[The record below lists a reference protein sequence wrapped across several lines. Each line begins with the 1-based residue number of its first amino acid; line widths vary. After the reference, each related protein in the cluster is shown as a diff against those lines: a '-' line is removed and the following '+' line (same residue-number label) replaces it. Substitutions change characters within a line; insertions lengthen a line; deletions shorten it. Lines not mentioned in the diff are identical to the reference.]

1 MNVRKFAGH
10 VIAMLL
16 LGVCLGAPGPAVAAQ
31 IDLTGLHALN
41 INADDPAFAGPNF
54 DDSGWGKIQ
63 VPSSLRAAGI
73 DPRPEVFWYRI
84 KFKVPADWSTPH
96 PAIRLG
102 IVERA
107 DEAYLNG
114 TKIGGEGKVGPR
126 LSDWHSYPPILPRLY
141 PFDRSLL
148 KTGAENVLA
157 VRVAREPYIDD
168 GGIIAGPVALVALE
182 EALPAYLNLRQRFL
196 AFGYLF
202 LGAETLALLGALF
215 ALLLR
220 QNQVSVRLFLLLYVP
235 YYLGALERRG
245 LLELTGLDHP
255 ALQHASNI
263 IAALALPGLI
273 AFVAYMFNHPVGRIG
288 RTLQIASVVTLIS
301 VPFTG
306 IGLLEWWVME
316 SALVWH
322 SIFLASLLLLLF
334 WTVRAFWQ
342 GKSYSISLLVGMGT
356 MALTFAADLIL
367 PASYVESNYG
377 FRVGDIGVL
386 VLLTSFGVIVAQNVV
401 RTDRALRRA
410 NIDVQSAQE
419 LERARFARDIH
430 DSVGQWLS
438 AIKLR
443 LEMYSADAESGRQ
456 PPAGEVRDLISDVTG
471 AIEETRRVAHDLS
484 PTFLEEHGL
493 VAAMRS
499 DADRLAKVKG
509 MSVEVHA
516 PDPIELTPYRRDHL
530 YRVFQEAL
538 NNATA
543 HGQASEIVVTFER
556 DNRYA
561 VWTLS
566 DNGKGGNFVE
576 GSGQANGTS
585 GGLGLKT
592 MQNRARLLQGTL
604 EVRSTPGAGTSV
616 QIRFPILESDG

>member
-1 MNVRKFAGH
+1 MSEGRAAEISLAG
-10 VIAMLL
+10 
-16 LGVCLGAPGPAVAAQ
+16 Q
-31 IDLTGLHALN
+31 QALN
-41 INADDPAFAGPNF
+41 IKEDKPMFAQPAF
-54 DDSGWGKIQ
+54 DDSGWDKIQ
-63 VPSSLRAAGI
+63 VPSSLRVAGI
-73 DPRPEVFWYRI
+73 DPRPDVFWYRI
-84 KFKVPADWSTPH
+84 RFHVPADWSVSH

-102 IVERA
+102 IIERA
-107 DEAYLNG
+107 DETYLNG
-114 TKIGGEGKVGPR
+114 SKIGGEGRVGPR

-148 KTGAENVLA
+148 NTGGENVLA

-168 GGIIAGPVALVALE
+168 GGIIVGPVALVALE
-182 EALPAYLNLRQRFL
+182 DALPAYLNTRQRFL
-196 AFGYLF
+196 AAGYLF
-202 LGAETLALLGALF
+202 LGAETIAMLGALF

-220 QNQVSVRLFLLLYVP
+220 QSQMSVQLFLLLYTP
-235 YYLGALERRG
+235 YYIGALERRG
-245 LLELTGLDHP
+245 LLELVGLDHP
-255 ALQHASNI
+255 AVQHASNI

-273 AFVAYMFNHPVGRIG
+273 AFVAYIFNHPVGRIG
-288 RTLQIASVVTLIS
+288 RSLQVASVVTLIS
-301 VPFTG
+301 APFTG
-306 IGLLEWWVME
+306 VAFLDWWVME

-322 SIFLASLLLLLF
+322 SIFLLCLMLLLF
-334 WTVRAFWQ
+334 WTVSAFWQ
-342 GKSYSISLLVGMGT
+342 GKSYSISLLVGMVA

-377 FRVGDIGVL
+377 FRVADIGVL
-386 VLLTSFGVIVAQNVV
+386 MLLTSFGVIVAQNIV

-443 LEMYSADAESGRQ
+443 LEMYSADAESRRQ

-471 AIEETRRVAHDLS
+471 AIEKTRRVAHDLS

-516 PDPIELTPYRRDHL
+516 PEPIELTPYRRDHL

-543 HGQASEIVVTFER
+543 HGEAGEIVVTFER

-561 VWTLS
+561 VWTMS
-566 DNGKGGNFVE
+566 DNGKGGNFAE
-576 GSGQANGTS
+576 GSGQANGAS
-585 GGLGLKT
+585 DGLGLKT

-604 EVRSTPGAGTSV
+604 EVRSRPGVGTSV